1 MMNGGILC
9 LSDLQNGIF
18 HCKLVFVLFIFLGFK
33 RLKRFNVMAVKGKE
47 SERQQQ
53 RQQPS
58 LPIWAV
64 FGQPSRGH
72 MAVWVKE
79 LF

>member
-1 MMNGGILC
+1 M
-9 LSDLQNGIF
+9 
-18 HCKLVFVLFIFLGFK
+18 
-33 RLKRFNVMAVKGKE
+33 LKTAQQLIAGKGKA
-47 SERQQQ
+47 SERRQQ
-53 RQQPS
+53 RQQPW